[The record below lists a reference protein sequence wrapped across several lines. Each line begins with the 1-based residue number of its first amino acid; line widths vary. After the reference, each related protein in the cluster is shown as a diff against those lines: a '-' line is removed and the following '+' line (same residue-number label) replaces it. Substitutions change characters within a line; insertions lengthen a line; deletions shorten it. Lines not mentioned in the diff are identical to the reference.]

1 MFFLLGNAC
10 FESLLGI
17 FWGVASSAIYA
28 KAAPP
33 GMESAVFAYT
43 VGISNFCTMVSSL
56 IASGAVKWSGMVTI
70 DQGQGCNF
78 DALPWL
84 IVLCQMI
91 IPLVIGMLGILLI
104 PNKLQTEHLIEWPR
118 EWMGEEGDTINE
130 SDGDGRT
137 DSTLSTTREGFESHL
152 L

>member
-104 PNKLQTEHLIEWPR
+104 PNKLQTEHLIEWPS
-118 EWMGEEGDTINE
+118 EWMGEEGTVDE
-130 SDGDGRT
+130 SDGDGLT
-137 DSTLSTTREGFESHL
+137 DSTMSTTREGFESHL

>member
-1 MFFLLGNAC
+1 
-10 FESLLGI
+10 
-17 FWGVASSAIYA
+17 
-28 KAAPP
+28 
-33 GMESAVFAYT
+33 
-43 VGISNFCTMVSSL
+43 MVSGL

-118 EWMGEEGDTINE
+118 EWMGEEGTIDE

-137 DSTLSTTREGFESHL
+137 DSTMSTTREFESHL